1 MEKAAVM
8 LELEL
13 LRELCIAL
21 SALGPA
27 QSRLSMAERGEIRP
41 GDVVPPELAAEIML
55 SVDSCIE
62 HMTVIRNRLEQA
74 CTHQQV
80 DEEDV
85 QEVLAA

>member
-1 MEKAAVM
+1 M

-21 SALGPA
+21 GTLGPA
-27 QSRLSMAERGEIRP
+27 QSRLSMAERGEIKP
-41 GDVVPPELAAEIML
+41 GDVVAPEQAAEIML
-55 SVDSCIE
+55 SVDRCIE
-62 HMTVIRNRLEQA
+62 HMIVIRNRLEQVCA
-74 CTHQQV
+74 HQQA